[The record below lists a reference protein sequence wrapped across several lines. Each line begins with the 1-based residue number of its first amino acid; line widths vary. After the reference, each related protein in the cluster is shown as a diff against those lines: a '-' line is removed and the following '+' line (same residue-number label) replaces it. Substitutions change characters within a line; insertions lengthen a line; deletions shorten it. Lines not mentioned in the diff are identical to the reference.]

1 MKIEF
6 TGKLGRR
13 TKYQQFDTP
22 QLIMSIADLQEGAE
36 DNLEELQ

>member
-22 QLIMSIADLQEGAE
+22 QLVMSIQEGTSE
-36 DNLEELQ
+36 G